1 MKKIF
6 GVIAIIGL
14 SLTMSA
20 CGGSSDKKADTEVQ
34 VPQQKPIAVIELQ
47 SPTEQI
53 FSLEAGA
60 VQVTLNADT
69 STHAEGTSLT
79 YTWQLIERPA
89 ASNSDITSADSAITE
104 FTADFPGVYVVSLI
118 VNDGTKNSEAVR
130 FTLTATSPYPI
141 AITESIYS
149 VNLGTDSVG
158 LDGSQSVTPTGETG
172 SLEYQW
178 ELIEKPTDSTGYLN
192 NADQSQ
198 STLFVDLAGDY
209 KLQFIVTY
217 NGIAS
222 EPVNVTVSVAEG
234 NAPPVAKADDIT
246 IILGEEAVLDASS
259 SIDPEGEQLQYRWQ
273 WGYSPTEPDNIPLP
287 KLDGATTAKVRFT
300 PQAVANYKVM
310 LFVFDGTRKSE
321 EKEITVTVNKNPEA
335 TTNAAP
341 IGELSATGY
350 YPSYSI
356 GEQEVGLRAEFNFTG
371 YDPEGEALQIIDA
384 TLVEKPEGSLA
395 ELVDIGSWKPMGKK
409 IQKLDIAG
417 TYLVRMVISD
427 GENQMSLDA
436 TMEAK
441 VGNVNG
447 QPSTS
452 GVNAQSNSV
461 LVGDALV
468 FDASSSDPNDDPI
481 TFHWELTDKP
491 DGSNATIEAVI
502 EPESQEY
509 RRAKVITDV
518 PGSYTARLIVEDDRG
533 LFAKTYAQDDGLAK
547 LTNTTPEIRSVVWA
561 RNWGRLSPGE
571 DYYQI
576 LTCMSLLHRPVTI
589 DADGDEVFT
598 HEELISTPEGG
609 EFTSSPS
616 EADCPNTRG
625 QVFTKSGTYTFRYS
639 ATDLIDDA
647 PQYDFVVKV
656 DSIAE
661 AKGVRLSSL
670 NDNDESLWY
679 PLPYE
684 NIPPFANDF
693 YSSGKPFLEE
703 GYVRWSLTATDA
715 DYTIENL
722 HVSHINGNL
731 ESLTPR
737 FENLMQG
744 QVIAKGDSVE
754 FKTVVPAVT
763 CVRNEEASEGFH
775 FSFRIKEIPEITFVY
790 ETWRTANQSSLFDEW
805 RECESD

>member
-149 VNLGTDSVG
+149 VNLGTDSIG

-273 WGYSPTEPDNIPLP
+273 WGYSPTEPDNVPLP

-300 PQAVANYKVM
+300 PQAVANYKIM

-321 EKEITVTVNKNPEA
+321 EKEN
-335 TTNAAP
+335 
-341 IGELSATGY
+341 
-350 YPSYSI
+350 
-356 GEQEVGLRAEFNFTG
+356 
-371 YDPEGEALQIIDA
+371 
-384 TLVEKPEGSLA
+384 
-395 ELVDIGSWKPMGKK
+395 
-409 IQKLDIAG
+409 
-417 TYLVRMVISD
+417 
-427 GENQMSLDA
+427 
-436 TMEAK
+436 
-441 VGNVNG
+441 NG
-447 QPSTS
+447 
-452 GVNAQSNSV
+452 
-461 LVGDALV
+461 
-468 FDASSSDPNDDPI
+468 
-481 TFHWELTDKP
+481 H
-491 DGSNATIEAVI
+491 
-502 EPESQEY
+502 SQ
-509 RRAKVITDV
+509 
-518 PGSYTARLIVEDDRG
+518 
-533 LFAKTYAQDDGLAK
+533 
-547 LTNTTPEIRSVVWA
+547 
-561 RNWGRLSPGE
+561 
-571 DYYQI
+571 
-576 LTCMSLLHRPVTI
+576 
-589 DADGDEVFT
+589 
-598 HEELISTPEGG
+598 
-609 EFTSSPS
+609 
-616 EADCPNTRG
+616 
-625 QVFTKSGTYTFRYS
+625 
-639 ATDLIDDA
+639 
-647 PQYDFVVKV
+647 
-656 DSIAE
+656 
-661 AKGVRLSSL
+661 
-670 NDNDESLWY
+670 
-679 PLPYE
+679 
-684 NIPPFANDF
+684 
-693 YSSGKPFLEE
+693 
-703 GYVRWSLTATDA
+703 
-715 DYTIENL
+715 
-722 HVSHINGNL
+722 
-731 ESLTPR
+731 
-737 FENLMQG
+737 
-744 QVIAKGDSVE
+744 
-754 FKTVVPAVT
+754 
-763 CVRNEEASEGFH
+763 
-775 FSFRIKEIPEITFVY
+775 
-790 ETWRTANQSSLFDEW
+790 
-805 RECESD
+805 